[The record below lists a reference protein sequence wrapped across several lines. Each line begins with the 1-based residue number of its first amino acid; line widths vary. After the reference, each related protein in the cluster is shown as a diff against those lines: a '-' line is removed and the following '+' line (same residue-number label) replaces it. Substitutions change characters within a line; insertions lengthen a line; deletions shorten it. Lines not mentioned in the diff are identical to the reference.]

1 MSNVQAKI
9 TEELLRQYRT
19 VQMSGVVNM
28 FDRNAV
34 QYYAFQVGMYELVN
48 LIDEYGRQ
56 GYAELLKAYDENVE
70 PYEDKVLKL
79 RNEYL

>member
-1 MSNVQAKI
+1 MSKIQAKI

-19 VQMSGVVNM
+19 VQMSGVTNIL
-28 FDRNAV
+28 DRNAV

-48 LIDEYGRQ
+48 FIDEYGKQ

-70 PYEDKVLKL
+70 PYEDKALKL